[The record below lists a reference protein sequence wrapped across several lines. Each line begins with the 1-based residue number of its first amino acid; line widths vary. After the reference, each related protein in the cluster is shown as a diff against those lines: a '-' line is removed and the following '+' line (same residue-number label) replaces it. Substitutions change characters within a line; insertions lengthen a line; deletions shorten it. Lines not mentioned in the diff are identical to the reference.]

1 MANKIQVS
9 ILKLLL
15 MKQNYSI
22 NDQLK
27 FNYFD
32 MTQLLMFNDLNLNLW
47 KRVLL
52 KPVISVYLYTLLLY
66 YRFVNGSSRT
76 GAPDSGAAI
85 QKFKT
90 VRIEAYP

>member
-32 MTQLLMFNDLNLNLW
+32 MTQLLMFNDLNLNL
-47 KRVLL
+47 
-52 KPVISVYLYTLLLY
+52 
-66 YRFVNGSSRT
+66 
-76 GAPDSGAAI
+76 
-85 QKFKT
+85 
-90 VRIEAYP
+90 

>member
-22 NDQLK
+22 NDQIK

-32 MTQLLMFNDLNLNLW
+32 MTQLLMFNDLNLNL
-47 KRVLL
+47 
-52 KPVISVYLYTLLLY
+52 
-66 YRFVNGSSRT
+66 
-76 GAPDSGAAI
+76 
-85 QKFKT
+85 
-90 VRIEAYP
+90 